1 MVASPR
7 SSDTR
12 RHRHRLAP
20 SSPIGRRRTP
30 TGGRAGLGRC
40 GFRHTVHC
48 SEGLRRS
55 RRVPEGPLRRHPF
68 RKPMGIARE
77 CIVQNRY
84 VADEGDFAKFG
95 LLRALAG
102 VYPLDESPSSLGVVW
117 YRPDIETGSPGDGS
131 KRNHLNDPQQRYRR
145 CDPELFDSLKSIS
158 ATNRSVNAIK
168 ESGILGDSRACFYNN
183 EIQTPQ
189 RDWSRSQRED
199 ARATWWGEA
208 LERVGGRQIMFLDPD
223 NGLAPN
229 SVPIRH
235 KRAMKYAYLQEVA
248 SLVTAARQ
256 PVIVI
261 YHHLGRSF
269 DGRPAKQPEQMRS
282 WAARLNREL
291 RLDAEPQ
298 ILWHRG
304 ETARAYFVLFP
315 SDHDRTATVRGRL
328 NRFRDSLWFQ
338 HGHFAS
344 LPLR

>member
-1 MVASPR
+1 M
-7 SSDTR
+7 
-12 RHRHRLAP
+12 
-20 SSPIGRRRTP
+20 
-30 TGGRAGLGRC
+30 
-40 GFRHTVHC
+40 
-48 SEGLRRS
+48 
-55 RRVPEGPLRRHPF
+55 
-68 RKPMGIARE
+68 
-77 CIVQNRY
+77 QNRY

-102 VYPLDESPSSLGVVW
+102 VYPLGELPSPVGMVW

-131 KRNHLNDPQQRYRR
+131 KRNYFSDAQQRFRR
-145 CDPELFDSLKSIS
+145 CDPELFDCLKGIS
-158 ATNRSVNAIK
+158 ATNRNVQAIQ
-168 ESGILGDSRACFYNN
+168 ESGILGDTRTCFYNN
-183 EIQTPQ
+183 EIQTPR
-189 RDWSRSQRED
+189 RDWSRNQREN
-199 ARATWWGEA
+199 ARANWWSGA
-208 LERVGGRQIMFLDPD
+208 LECVRGKQIVFLDPD
-223 NGLAPN
+223 NRLAPN

-269 DGRPAKQPEQMRS
+269 DGRPATQPEQMRG
-282 WAARLNREL
+282 WATRLKHEL

-315 SDHDRTATVRGRL
+315 SVHDRIPAVRRRL
-328 NRFRDSLWFQ
+328 DRFRDSLWFQ

-344 LPLR
+344 LPLC

>member
-1 MVASPR
+1 MQ
-7 SSDTR
+7 D
-12 RHRHRLAP
+12 
-20 SSPIGRRRTP
+20 
-30 TGGRAGLGRC
+30 
-40 GFRHTVHC
+40 
-48 SEGLRRS
+48 
-55 RRVPEGPLRRHPF
+55 
-68 RKPMGIARE
+68 
-77 CIVQNRY
+77 RY

-102 VYPLDESPSSLGVVW
+102 VYPIDESPSSVGVVW

-131 KRNHLNDPQQRYRR
+131 KRSYLNDAHQRFRR
-145 CDPELFDSLKSIS
+145 CDPELFDCLKGIS
-158 ATNRSVNAIK
+158 ATTRNVDAIK
-168 ESGILGDSRACFYNN
+168 ESSILGDSGTCFYNN

-189 RDWSRSQRED
+189 RDWSRDQRQD
-199 ARATWWGEA
+199 ARARWWSEA
-208 LERVGGRQIMFLDPD
+208 LERVGGRQLVFLDPD

-248 SLVTAARQ
+248 SLVTEARQ

-269 DGRPAKQPEQMRS
+269 DGRPARQPEQMRG
-282 WAARLNREL
+282 WAARLTHEL

-315 SDHDRTATVRGRL
+315 SGHNRTAAVRGRL
-328 NRFRDSLWFQ
+328 DRFRDSLWFQ
-338 HGHFAS
+338 QGHFAS
-344 LPLR
+344 LPLC